1 MKTNSRHLQKF
12 TLYSHCQHDSIAEY
26 SSYFILV
33 YKFSFQCT
41 LDVEEHQGFSS
52 FRNHCFL
59 AGLYSMIVVCEIAPR
74 RGQVNNCNYKQYA
87 LSPQS
92 AVLEVG
98 GYNSLGRRHCG
109 VLRSLCAEQTCL

>member
-1 MKTNSRHLQKF
+1 MEQ
-12 TLYSHCQHDSIAEY
+12 
-26 SSYFILV
+26 
-33 YKFSFQCT
+33 
-41 LDVEEHQGFSS
+41 HQGFSS

-98 GYNSLGRRHCG
+98 GVQQLRKKTLWCSKESMCGANLSLMIYVRFNIGP
-109 VLRSLCAEQTCL
+109 VLVLQLQCCCQLPNL